1 MSGRGNSLDVTV
13 LMGGPSNEREVSL
26 MSGRAVADALARAGH
41 AVTCADISPSDPSA
55 LDRPGIEVVFIALHG
70 RFGESGEVQEL
81 CEQRQLRYVGSA
93 QRASELAMDKA
104 AAKQIF
110 RRAGLVTPDWMI
122 LEDYHSPDEIANWL
136 TELQLPVVVKPV
148 DDGSSIDITIA
159 ADAASRDAA
168 IDAMIDN
175 DGRAMV
181 EAFVSGRELTVGII
195 GEQTLPLI
203 EIVPARPFYDFDA
216 KYADDTETQFIF
228 DHGLD
233 AAIVEAANDAALTA
247 HRVLNCRDMSRV
259 DFLLDENGNFQV
271 LEVNTIPGFTGHSLL
286 PMAAAKA
293 GIGFDELVDRLV
305 RMADARRVLETNNK

>member
-1 MSGRGNSLDVTV
+1 MRGDSLDITV

-26 MSGRAVADALARAGH
+26 MSGRAVADALTGAGH
-41 AVTCADISPSDPSA
+41 SVTCADISPSDPSA
-55 LDRPGIEVVFIALHG
+55 LDRAGIEVVFIALHG

-81 CEQRQLRYVGSA
+81 CEIRQLRYVGSA
-93 QRASELAMDKA
+93 PRASELAMDKA

-136 TELQLPVVVKPV
+136 TELPLPVVVKPI

-159 ADAASRDAA
+159 DSAASRDAA

-181 EAFVSGRELTVGII
+181 EAFVPGRELTVGII

-247 HRVLNCRDMSRV
+247 HRALNCRDMSRV
-259 DFLLDENGNFQV
+259 DFILDDAGRLQV
-271 LEVNTIPGFTGHSLL
+271 LELNTIPGFTNHSLV
-286 PMAAAKA
+286 PMAAVHA
-293 GIGFDELVDRLV
+293 GISFEDLADRLV
-305 RMADARRVLETNNK
+305 QMAYARQPAGTNAS